1 MIEEARRRVILAHHA
16 EALGPKEDP
25 MQPLSPIGR
34 AWADEAA
41 LRAAALGAKPSAIWH
56 SGKLRAR
63 QTAEAFWRA
72 CNPLASF
79 GAERGLQ
86 PADPPHWIADRLLA
100 EDSEVLVAGHMP
112 HLASLLRLLLANDAH
127 VPGVEFP
134 AHAVV
139 ALESRGGRWLE
150 LWRVVPP
157 TTRSDFTR

>member
-1 MIEEARRRVILAHHA
+1 MSQLVEKARLRVILAHHA
-16 EALGPKEDP
+16 EALGPHEDP
-25 MQPLSPIGR
+25 MQPLSPMGR

-100 EDSEVLVAGHMP
+100 EEGEVLVAGHMP
-112 HLASLLRLLLANDAH
+112 HLASLLRLLVASH
-127 VPGVEFP
+127 VHAPGADFP
-134 AHAVV
+134 AHAVIG
-139 ALESRGGRWLE
+139 LERQESGWLE
-150 LWRVVPP
+150 VWRIVP
-157 TTRSDFTR
+157 